1 MNMEKKST
9 IIKVLITVL
18 VVATLVATMTFALT
32 GCSKNEPMQTDPTT
46 QTEPSGTESTD
57 PKPTDPQVKTYTVT
71 FKDHDGTVLKT
82 ETVEEGK
89 AATAPADPTREGYTF
104 EGWDKT
110 FDNVTA
116 DMEVTA
122 TYKAVETKPTDPQ
135 VTTYT
140 VTFKDYDGKV
150 LKTQKVES
158 GKSATAPANPT
169 RTHYT
174 FTGWDKAFNKI
185 TADLVVTAT
194 YKINEYTVT
203 FKDYDGTVLKTQK
216 VESGKAATAPAD
228 PTRTHYTF
236 TGWDKTFNNITSDLV
251 VTATYKINQYT
262 VTFKDYDGT
271 VLKTQKVESGKA
283 ATAPADPTRTHYT
296 FTGWDKAFDN
306 VTSDLVVTAT
316 YKINEYTVTFKDYD
330 GTVLKTQKVESGKAA
345 TAPAN
350 PTRTHYTFTGWDK
363 SFNKIT
369 ADLVVTATYKINEYT
384 VTFKD
389 YNGAVL
395 KTEKVESGKAAT
407 APAEPTREHY
417 KFAGWDKSFSNVT
430 SDLVVTATYSTT
442 KLIISA
448 ESVTV
453 NKGTNEVTMKIRV
466 TNNPGIMGAVLKVS
480 VNDDVFAFASASK
493 TGYPGLTLTAPGSGT
508 TSSPYT
514 FMLDSLDLSAD
525 DKKDGTLFTITFKIK
540 DTSATGKYDVKLS
553 CNKGGIFDEN
563 YNDLDVT
570 FVNGTITIQ

>member
-32 GCSKNEPMQTDPTT
+32 GCSKNEPMQTDPIT

-251 VTATYKINQYT
+251 VTATYKNQ
-262 VTFKDYDGT
+262 
-271 VLKTQKVESGKA
+271 
-283 ATAPADPTRTHYT
+283 
-296 FTGWDKAFDN
+296 
-306 VTSDLVVTAT
+306 
-316 YKINEYTVTFKDYD
+316 
-330 GTVLKTQKVESGKAA
+330 
-345 TAPAN
+345 
-350 PTRTHYTFTGWDK
+350 
-363 SFNKIT
+363 
-369 ADLVVTATYKINEYT
+369 
-384 VTFKD
+384 
-389 YNGAVL
+389 
-395 KTEKVESGKAAT
+395 
-407 APAEPTREHY
+407 
-417 KFAGWDKSFSNVT
+417 
-430 SDLVVTATYSTT
+430 
-442 KLIISA
+442 
-448 ESVTV
+448 
-453 NKGTNEVTMKIRV
+453 
-466 TNNPGIMGAVLKVS
+466 
-480 VNDDVFAFASASK
+480 
-493 TGYPGLTLTAPGSGT
+493 
-508 TSSPYT
+508 
-514 FMLDSLDLSAD
+514 
-525 DKKDGTLFTITFKIK
+525 
-540 DTSATGKYDVKLS
+540 
-553 CNKGGIFDEN
+553 
-563 YNDLDVT
+563 
-570 FVNGTITIQ
+570 